1 MSLLRAAARTM
12 LASYFVVNGLR
23 AYRHPE
29 EFAAAAEPLADRILP
44 LATSSLP
51 PSAAAYLPEDTTGLV
66 KASGALQVLG
76 GLSLATGLGRRV
88 GAGALAVTMVPHVVA
103 ALPGRARGA
112 ERSVKQSL
120 LTKNVALLGGVLLA
134 AQDTEGKP
142 TLAWRARLQK
152 QVLAREAERAK
163 VLAARQAKLA
173 AKTARKSVG
182 KTRKA
187 IEGVL
192 S

>member
-1 MSLLRAAARTM
+1 MSLLRVAARTM
-12 LASYFVVNGLR
+12 LASYFVVNGLK

-29 EFAAAAEPLADRILP
+29 EFAEAAQPLADRFLP
-44 LATSSLP
+44 LVNSALP
-51 PSAAAYLPEDTTGLV
+51 ASAAAYLPDDTAGLV

-88 GAGALAVTMVPHVVA
+88 GAGMLAVTMVPHVLA
-103 ALPGRARGA
+103 ASPGKARGA
-112 ERSVKQSL
+112 ERELHKSL

-152 QVLAREAERAK
+152 QVLAREAERTKAL
-163 VLAARQAKLA
+163 VARQARQATRTAK
-173 AKTARKSVG
+173 KTAGRARKGLESV
-182 KTRKA
+182 
-187 IEGVL
+187 V

>member
-44 LATSSLP
+44 LASSLP